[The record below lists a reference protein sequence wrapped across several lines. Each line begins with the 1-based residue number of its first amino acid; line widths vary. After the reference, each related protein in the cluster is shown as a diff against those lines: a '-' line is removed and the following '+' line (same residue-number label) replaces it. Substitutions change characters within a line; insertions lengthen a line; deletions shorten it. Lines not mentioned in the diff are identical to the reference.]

1 MPTSKEHPA
10 SSQFKMLTS
19 PKHLVSPPLLMLT
32 TPRHLVF
39 FVSVSISEHL
49 HSSPDVMLTLR
60 GQRYLKCSVPSAH
73 GKGTELS
80 GTPET
85 ILVVTAPRGKGAK
98 ASGEMTITL
107 MKQMCTRVRAATPT
121 KDRH

>member
-1 MPTSKEHPA
+1 MIDIEKYILGLKTTWIRRG
-10 SSQFKMLTS
+10 QYRG
-19 PKHLVSPPLLMLT
+19 SPPN
-32 TPRHLVF
+32 PKINR
-39 FVSVSISEHL
+39 
-49 HSSPDVMLTLR
+49 
-60 GQRYLKCSVPSAH
+60 QRYLKCSVPFAH

-107 MKQMCTRVRAATPT
+107 VKQMCTRVRAATPT